1 MTKVVKLKGRTERKQ
16 GRPEAGAVKT
26 VDLAKLERPTDRAYV
41 HGSDAFDKRLNEVVL
56 EEVVGEVRVE
66 KLGEGRIRIY
76 AGPLS
81 PVPLAIGGCVCT
93 VVLHLTHGPEW
104 AQLGGMV
111 LPWTIGLSWVVARAL
126 ERRRGAP
133 AHRGEPEQSQSTPA
147 LGSMQAPAPVKSLA
161 RWGQVPARR

>member
-1 MTKVVKLKGRTERKQ
+1 MTKVVKLKGRTKQKQ
-16 GRPEAGAVKT
+16 GRPEAGTVKT
-26 VDLAKLERPTDRAYV
+26 VDLAKLERPTDRAYF
-41 HGSDAFDKRLNEVVL
+41 HGSDAFDERLDEIAL

-66 KLGEGRIRIY
+66 RLGAGRIRIH

-93 VVLHLTHGPEW
+93 VVLHMTHGPEW

-111 LPWTIGLSWVVARAL
+111 LPWAIGLSWVAARAL
-126 ERRRGAP
+126 ERRRGAL

-147 LGSMQAPAPVKSLA
+147 RGSMPAPAPAK
-161 RWGQVPARR
+161 P